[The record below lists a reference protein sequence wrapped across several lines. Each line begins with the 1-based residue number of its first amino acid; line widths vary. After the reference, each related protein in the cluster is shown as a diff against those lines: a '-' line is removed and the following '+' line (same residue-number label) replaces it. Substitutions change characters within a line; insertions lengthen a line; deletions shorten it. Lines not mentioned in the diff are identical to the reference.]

1 MNDYLCL
8 CSHEYTDHRV
18 GVGLEKCTHRP
29 CGCSEYRRDYS
40 SPVRDETVED
50 AAEGAA

>member
-1 MNDYLCL
+1 MTDYLCL
-8 CSHEYTDHRV
+8 CSHERSDHRV
-18 GVGLEKCTHRP
+18 GVGLEACTHW
-29 CGCSEYRRDYS
+29 CGCSEYRLDYS